1 MIYAVVMDGGGY
13 LIAPLVTSGGISRL
27 VMGGEAA
34 LINTSPI
41 GWIGRAITGKSIR
54 KTLTG
59 TDQSKGFF
67 IDNAPA
73 LTVPL
78 VHYWDSIWV
87 NQKT

>member
-54 KTLTG
+54 KTL
-59 TDQSKGFF
+59 
-67 IDNAPA
+67 
-73 LTVPL
+73 LVPISQRDFL
-78 VHYWDSIWV
+78 LIMRLP
-87 NQKT
+87 